1 MVMKPGN
8 MKLQQL
14 LEELFSIRGYFG
26 RFAVVGVSGI
36 IVNEGLLFLLTESLE
51 MKVALAGLISIE
63 CSIITNFLLNN
74 FWTWRDRRTETFFIR
89 LFRYHAV
96 TAISGG
102 TNYII
107 LLLLTHTGMH
117 HLLANLIGIGVGMLI
132 NFLFNHYW
140 TFSESGS

>member
-1 MVMKPGN
+1 MVMNPRN
-8 MKLQQL
+8 LKLQQL

-26 RFAVVGVSGI
+26 KFAVVGVSGI
-36 IVNEGLLFLLTESLE
+36 IVNEGLLLLLTASLD
-51 MKVALAGLISIE
+51 MRVALAGLISIE

-74 FWTWRDRRTETFFIR
+74 FWTWRERRTETFFIR

-96 TAISGG
+96 TAVSGG

-107 LLLLTHTGMH
+107 LLLLTHMGMH
-117 HLLANLIGIGVGMLI
+117 HLLANLIGIGIGMLI

-140 TFSESGS
+140 TFQESNS